1 MPLNRSFSQID
12 INREEISQAELNIDE
27 KKRSNLFA
35 WNGQFSPQFIEVI
48 LDKYADVNSFV
59 VDPFLGS
66 GTVLGECA
74 RKGIKV
80 YGIELNVSA
89 YFMAKTYEIANLSY
103 EKQQEITLRIEG
115 LFSSID
121 TDTNIINT
129 ILSEIKL
136 SSSDTYKSLLSTT
149 VILMDLFYH
158 GTTRELLW
166 KKWDLLKSIIHQ
178 LPISRKTIIAEHG
191 DSRHMK
197 LMDNSADLLITSPP
211 YINVFNYHQKYRR
224 SVETLG
230 YNVLSIARSEIGSNR
245 KNRGNRFLTVIQYC
259 IDMAL
264 SLQEASRVCK
274 KNARMIYVVGRES
287 SILGYSFCNSELI
300 YNIGIEIFSFD
311 FLLRQERV
319 FKNRYGQMIY
329 EDILHFSNNRHVS
342 YSLQEVVEKARGVAL
357 KMLEEKIDLPFENKN
372 TSLLFEAIEKANN
385 IMPSE
390 EII

>member
-1 MPLNRSFSQID
+1 MIP
-12 INREEISQAELNIDE
+12 
-27 KKRSNLFA
+27 K
-35 WNGQFSPQFIEVI
+35 
-48 LDKYADVNSFV
+48 
-59 VDPFLGS
+59 
-66 GTVLGECA
+66 
-74 RKGIKV
+74 
-80 YGIELNVSA
+80 
-89 YFMAKTYEIANLSY
+89 
-103 EKQQEITLRIEG
+103 
-115 LFSSID
+115 
-121 TDTNIINT
+121 
-129 ILSEIKL
+129 
-136 SSSDTYKSLLSTT
+136 
-149 VILMDLFYH
+149 
-158 GTTRELLW
+158 LLW